1 MAHQLPFIPQGFKLQ
16 GPQGQQ
22 TSGGVT
28 LTSEHDPSCPFAG
41 TNIPLAPIDISM
53 HQDAE
58 TLRRNLRRLL
68 PALLETSGC
77 NCGLDIP
84 PTPALEAILNNA
96 SAPRQAMPFTI
107 RASQP
112 WGRFSSNDTSE
123 RMEDVDHG
131 DLSASQYAHRET
143 QLPPP
148 RMDTPSQQVRS
159 VPNSPPAGRS
169 NTPVALR
176 PTPTRRPTPALP
188 QRPATPVAYAPATPN
203 TSGLHATRLQG
214 VEDLLAHMN
223 QIITSTNANVH
234 AVLNKCSNLDNAY
247 TGIVNK
253 FTNLFQ
259 AQDQRFESLE
269 KKLLF
274 LREQN
279 KELKDKILNT
289 PRAPAPALPRNH
301 PSLPPKPAVVIPTK
315 TDKGKGIDRSG
326 DKPREPTPTR
336 PVPTAPTR
344 SQEPQPHPHR
354 APAADK
360 PATNAPTTTTT
371 TTTTTT
377 RAPRAAAQGPKKY
390 VAPVPGADEDEE
402 DEDISSPQTT
412 PVTPSWA
419 TVTSRRAKQA
429 LKDQTP
435 KRAPRAPTGPQP
447 PPPQRGPK
455 APSSTPPTRRDGRLV
470 IVRSGKYKKEK
481 VSRDLL
487 ATCINNR
494 LGRAGVRE
502 KSGIIAHIKL
512 SSSNNIL
519 LEADSD
525 HSAHT
530 LWPYIGLIERGIR
543 DAIEYPF
550 EVIKDLERML
560 LVVHRVPLNH
570 MRPTTK
576 SWNVSD
582 WDMQAMETC
591 KHEFGA
597 NNPGVNVLSR
607 PRFVG
612 SLAGL
617 HGKKA
622 TMGSLVFGVEKNEAA
637 QKLANTNRAN
647 FCGVSKECR
656 EWTPD
661 LYLAYCE
668 RCLEPQHIARMC
680 KNPKRCKYCWGEH
693 YSKDHICPS
702 AGCQAPGWC
711 VKHGIRQCIN
721 CEAHSHYA
729 GAKGCPARGQPREI
743 ETDFDDTVEVA
754 NPTTSGTHQGRPHPD
769 RRGLR
774 AIKAKS
780 TPVITVSSSPTRP
793 QTPPGRTTVLP
804 TGSPSPRR
812 HLQVPNT
819 PNRRDAANVLSRQ
832 TIGIVDLVNVTIPDS
847 QGTEETS
854 VPSSAPETHAPP
866 TPSANRIMRDADTNA
881 PTLATPEDEEEDIAE
896 EELNIL
902 RRDLQD
908 WINER
913 TDTSIHW
920 SHEHSWC
927 SHRYGVISQETLLRP
942 CFLAYAIHHT
952 HFRAGTYCKCG
963 REEQVE
969 EDKPCPYYLNVE
981 TTNSE
986 DIIDISHFATL
997 ITDLADTTV
1006 TENVIRGN
1014 HWTHNQQWCL
1024 HEGTGLRN
1032 PCGFALGVHNTHFR
1046 CNLTGCNRTTENPA
1060 APCPVY
1066 VTIDDARQA
1075 DMSRFNE
1082 GMMNALPEYFPGART
1097 FEVTSSGRV
1106 LIDGEETAS
1115 QYLTRADGGA
1125 IHPNCH
1131 CMILYSDNNLKEA
1144 GECPD
1149 DCPCFHRS
1157 PVIAFVLI
1165 HQDGTI
1171 ERINASDPAALAI
1184 AREKHRQMTAGR

>member
-1 MAHQLPFIPQGFKLQ
+1 MAGQLPFQPQGFALQ
-16 GPQGQQ
+16 GPRGQQ

-28 LTSEHDPSCPFAG
+28 LTSEHDRGCPFAG
-41 TNIPLAPIDISM
+41 TDIPLAPIDISM
-53 HQDAE
+53 HHDAE
-58 TLRRNLRRLL
+58 TLRRSLRRLI
-68 PALLETSGC
+68 PALLESSGC

-96 SAPRQAMPFTI
+96 GAPRQAMPFTI

-112 WGRFSSNDTSE
+112 WGTFSSPSPTEGE
-123 RMEDVDHG
+123 RMQDVDHG
-131 DLSASQYAHRET
+131 DLSASRHAHET

-148 RMDTPSQQVRS
+148 RMDTPSQPVH
-159 VPNSPPAGRS
+159 NSPPQAP
-169 NTPVALR
+169 PVVLR
-176 PTPTRRPTPALP
+176 PTPTRRFSPTTRT
-188 QRPATPVAYAPATPN
+188 RPATPVAYAPPTPN
-203 TSGLHATRLQG
+203 TTSLAATRLQG
-214 VEDLLAHMN
+214 VEELLAHMN
-223 QIITSTNANVH
+223 QVIASTNANVH
-234 AVLNKCSNLDNAY
+234 AVLNKCGSLDNAY
-247 TGIVNK
+247 SGIVNK
-253 FTNLFQ
+253 FTTLFQ
-259 AQDQRFESLE
+259 AQDQRFQSLE
-269 KKLLF
+269 DRLTVLSN
-274 LREQN
+274 QN

-289 PRAPAPALPRNH
+289 PRAPIPALPR
-301 PSLPPKPAVVIPTK
+301 PSQPLPPKPSPAVLTK
-315 TDKGKGIDRSG
+315 ADKGKGVDRTG
-326 DKPREPTPTR
+326 GEPRAPTPAQNA
-336 PVPTAPTR
+336 PTAPLPKVTPR
-344 SQEPQPHPHR
+344 VVHPHR
-354 APAADK
+354 APAA
-360 PATNAPTTTTT
+360 TPTTEPA
-371 TTTTTT
+371 
-377 RAPRAAAQGPKKY
+377 RAPRAAAQGAKKY
-390 VAPVPGADEDEE
+390 VAPAPGSDETE
-402 DEDISSPQTT
+402 DDTISSPPTA

-429 LKDQTP
+429 LKNEVP
-435 KRAPRAPTGPQP
+435 KRTPRAPTGPQP

-502 KSGIIAHIKL
+502 TSGIIAHIKL

-543 DAIEYPF
+543 DAIDYPF
-550 EVIKDLERML
+550 EIIKDLERML

-591 KHEFGA
+591 KLEFGA

-661 LYLAYCE
+661 LYLAYCD

-702 AGCQAPGWC
+702 TGCQAPGWC

-743 ETDFDDTVEVA
+743 EADFDDTVEVA
-754 NPTTSGTHQGRPHPD
+754 NPTTSGTHQGRSHPD
-769 RRGLR
+769 RRGIR
-774 AIKAKS
+774 AIKTKE
-780 TPVITVSSSPTRP
+780 TPVVIISSPEPSRP
-793 QTPPGRTTVLP
+793 KTPPRARTTVLAS
-804 TGSPSPRR
+804 GSPSPRR

-819 PNRRDAANVLSRQ
+819 PNRREAADVISRES
-832 TIGIVDLVNVTIPDS
+832 IGIVDLVNVTIPDS
-847 QGTEETS
+847 QETDETS
-854 VPSSAPETHAPP
+854 IPSTHPAPA
-866 TPSANRIMRDADTNA
+866 TPSANRIMREADTN
-881 PTLATPEDEEEDIAE
+881 TPAIENQDDLEEDIAE

-908 WINER
+908 WISAR
-913 TDTSIHW
+913 TDQTIHW
-920 SHEHSWC
+920 SHENSWC
-927 SHRYGVISQETLLRP
+927 SHRFGTVSQGTMEKP
-942 CFLAYAIHHT
+942 CFLAYDIHHT
-952 HFRAGTYCKCG
+952 HFRAGTDCVCG
-963 REEQVE
+963 REEQV
-969 EDKPCPYYLNVE
+969 DHTLPCTKYLNISYD
-981 TTNSE
+981 NSE
-986 DIIDISHFATL
+986 EIIDISHFATL
-997 ITDLADTTV
+997 ITDLADTAI
-1006 TENVIRGN
+1006 TETVIRGN
-1014 HWTHNQQWCL
+1014 HWTHNHQWCP
-1024 HEGTGLRN
+1024 HTGTGLQN
-1032 PCGFALGVHNTHFR
+1032 PCGFALGIHNTHFR
-1046 CNLTGCNRTTENPA
+1046 SNMTGCTKTRENPA

-1066 VTIDDARQA
+1066 ITITDHILADQAR
-1075 DMSRFNE
+1075 FTE
-1082 GMMNALPEYFPGART
+1082 GMMKALPEYYPGAKS

-1106 LIDGEETAS
+1106 LINGEETAS

-1125 IHPNCH
+1125 IHPDCH
-1131 CMILYSDNNLKEA
+1131 CMILYSDNKEA
-1144 GECPD
+1144 GECPG
-1149 DCPCFHRS
+1149 DCPCFHKS
-1157 PVIAFVLI
+1157 PIIAFVLI
-1165 HQDGTI
+1165 HEDGQI